1 MEVPLDAPGESK
13 RVAIACQ
20 GGGSHT
26 AFTAGVLKRLLRV
39 EELKHYEVVGLS
51 GTSGGA
57 VCALLAWDNLLR
69 GDTRGAAEALDA
81 FWRDNS
87 ATAPHE
93 QIINSWVLWA
103 SSLQNFI
110 TMPVVS
116 PYYDN
121 YFSVSALEEFKRMLE
136 RRVDFAKVGLQ
147 PEDSH
152 PVLLV
157 GAVDVLSGEF
167 RTFNSRRE
175 RITSETILASAAI
188 PTLFRSV
195 RPGDGGT
202 YWDGLFSQNPPVRE
216 LTDEGPDEIWVVQ
229 INPKELETEPRTVL
243 EIVDRRNELS
253 GNLSL
258 HQELR
263 SIEKIDQLLEE
274 GLLSSD
280 GKYKQIMVRV
290 IELSRSRFSR
300 SLGTASKLNRDPRFI
315 EDLMS
320 HGEAQAEE
328 FLAALAF
335 EDAWRGRD
343 PDAVLGFFTEDA
355 ELVSSAPFPERGPH
369 KGRAQIRSFVTEHL
383 AEEVRVDLTKKQ
395 VARNEVAWTVRA
407 LAGDESANDWVDGV
421 AEAEFRGRKLKAL
434 RLGTGS
440 RP

>member
-1 MEVPLDAPGESK
+1 MLNAKDK
-13 RVAIACQ
+13 RRKVAIACQ

-39 EELKHYEVVGLS
+39 EELKRYEVVGLS

-57 VCALLAWDNLLR
+57 VCALLAWHNLLR
-69 GDTRGAAEALDA
+69 GDAAGAAEALDA

-93 QIINSWVLWA
+93 QIINSWILWT

-121 YFSVSALEEFKRMLE
+121 YFSVSALEDFKWMLQ
-136 RRVDFAKVGLQ
+136 RRVDFTKVGLQ
-147 PEDSH
+147 PEDSY

-175 RITSETILASAAI
+175 RITPETILASAAI

-229 INPKELETEPRTVL
+229 INPKKLETEPKTVV
-243 EIVDRRNELS
+243 EIADRRNELS

-258 HQELR
+258 YQELH
-263 SIEKIDQLLEE
+263 SIEKIDQLLKA
-274 GLLSSD
+274 GLLSPN
-280 GKYKQIMVRV
+280 GKYKQIVVRV
-290 IELSRSRFSR
+290 IELSRSRFYR

-315 EDLMS
+315 EELMF
-320 HGEAQAEE
+320 HGEARAEE
-328 FLAALAF
+328 FLVALTF
-335 EDAWRGRD
+335 EDAWRSRD
-343 PDAVLGFFTEDA
+343 PDAVLSFFDEDV
-355 ELVSSAPFPERGPH
+355 ELVSSAPFPVRGPC
-369 KGRAQIRSFVTEHL
+369 KGRARIRSFVTEYL
-383 AEEVRVDLTKKQ
+383 ADEVRMDLT
-395 VARNEVAWTVRA
+395 
-407 LAGDESANDWVDGV
+407 
-421 AEAEFRGRKLKAL
+421 
-434 RLGTGS
+434 
-440 RP
+440 